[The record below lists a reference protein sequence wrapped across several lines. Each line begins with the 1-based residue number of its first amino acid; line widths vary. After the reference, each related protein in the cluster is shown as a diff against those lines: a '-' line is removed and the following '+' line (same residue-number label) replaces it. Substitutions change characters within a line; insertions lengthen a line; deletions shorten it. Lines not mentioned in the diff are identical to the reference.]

1 MSNANLIVSGSIH
14 QGDCHSIDASRGRQ
28 CAFKSLSALFICAN
42 WCCVS
47 QWMTNTINQI
57 SIQGD
62 TMHLKCLENQ
72 TTPDADIDVCVK
84 RASQRNLN
92 SLIVFSVMFI
102 FQSFFTCYKQILCI
116 YSNILFIYLY
126 KELTLLMSPDT
137 VSMLVHHPRCKNPLS
152 SYLYVHVLCTVSLG
166 QQIYVIVLVL

>member
-28 CAFKSLSALFICAN
+28 CAFKSLSALFICA
-42 WCCVS
+42 CVS

-62 TMHLKCLENQ
+62 TMHLKCWENQ
-72 TTPDADIDVCVK
+72 TTPYADIDVCVK

-92 SLIVFSVMFI
+92 SLIVFSVMFYI
-102 FQSFFTCYKQILCI
+102 PVFL
-116 YSNILFIYLY
+116 YL
-126 KELTLLMSPDT
+126 L
-137 VSMLVHHPRCKNPLS
+137 
-152 SYLYVHVLCTVSLG
+152 
-166 QQIYVIVLVL
+166 